1 MSVASRVSSDQM
13 DEDFGFICNECRTM
27 FRTECGHK
35 LENVDQNSSG
45 GPQNCCDLLKKIN
58 DLSKEITEI
67 KSLLV
72 KITKSEEDPKSELE
86 SKSEPSNSSNDEEG
100 RQIENEISLENKV
113 TFAKQCMKRKRQT
126 SLSEEMK
133 RKELELFKEF
143 IGTPKKK
150 PRTSKERVPQP
161 KNTVAMLNELRHG
174 LVYKLESQTGPVHAP
189 LFTISVEVD
198 GQKYLGQGRSKKIAR
213 IEAAATALRS
223 FIQFKDGAV
232 LTPLKPACNLDFT
245 SDEHLDNDSNKS
257 PLSVDGQKKVPD
269 KGPVMLLYELFTD
282 VHFDCSTVDG
292 AQNNC
297 RFKMTVTVNNSKF
310 DGTGPSKKLAKNA
323 AAKAALASLCN
334 ISYSPMMHPQKN
346 LPLPLDDKSSS
357 MELPQIHADT
367 IGRLVLEKFMEVIK
381 GQESYS
387 RRKVLAGI
395 VMTEN
400 MNFNEAQ
407 VISVST
413 GTKCVSGEHMSINGS
428 VLNDSHAEIVSRR
441 CFMKY
446 LYAQLELHFNPAT
459 ANQSIFVR
467 NQENAQYPY
476 KLKTGVH
483 FHLYINTAPCGDARI
498 FSPHENDSSVD
509 KHPNRKARGQLR
521 TKIESGEGTIPVKS
535 SDGIQTWDGVL
546 EGHRLLT
553 MSCSDK
559 IARWNIVGIQGSL
572 LSSII
577 EPIYLHSIVLGSLL
591 HPEHMYRAV
600 CGRIEKSI
608 QGLPPPYHLNKP
620 RLAQL
625 TSSEPRNQAKAPNFG
640 INWTIGDTE
649 VEVVNSLTGKTVN
662 NQISRITKQMFF
674 NKYGSL
680 VKNLPGL
687 PERKLTTD
695 YGQTKAKVKDYQI
708 AKRELFAAFRRED
721 LGNWLK
727 KPQEQDE
734 FALPE

>member
-1 MSVASRVSSDQM
+1 
-13 DEDFGFICNECRTM
+13 
-27 FRTECGHK
+27 
-35 LENVDQNSSG
+35 
-45 GPQNCCDLLKKIN
+45 
-58 DLSKEITEI
+58 
-67 KSLLV
+67 
-72 KITKSEEDPKSELE
+72 
-86 SKSEPSNSSNDEEG
+86 
-100 RQIENEISLENKV
+100 
-113 TFAKQCMKRKRQT
+113 
-126 SLSEEMK
+126 
-133 RKELELFKEF
+133 LFKYKFNNAKTITITTE
-143 IGTPKKK
+143 GNMNGYNRKSPQKRRYDMPKYAVPPKKK
-150 PRTSKERVPQP
+150 LGKERVPQP

-174 LVYKLESQTGPVHAP
+174 LIYKLESQTGPVHAP

-198 GQKYLGQGRSKKIAR
+198 GQKYMGQGRSKKVAR

-232 LTPLKPACNLDFT
+232 LSPLKPAGNLDFT
-245 SDEHLDNDSNKS
+245 SDEHLENDANKNAIA
-257 PLSVDGQKKVPD
+257 VDGQKKVPD
-269 KGPVMLLYELFTD
+269 KGPVMLLYELFND
-282 VHFDCSTVDG
+282 VNFECMNIDG

-297 RFKMTVTVNNSKF
+297 RFKMTVTINEKKF

-334 ISYSPMMHPQKN
+334 ISYSPMMAPQKN
-346 LPLPLDDKSSS
+346 APLPIDDKSSS

-381 GQESYS
+381 GQEAYS

-400 MNFNEAQ
+400 MNFCEAK

-413 GTKCVSGEHMSINGS
+413 GTKCVSGEHMSVNGA

-441 CFMKY
+441 CLLKY
-446 LYAQLELHFNPAT
+446 LYAQLDLQCNQAT
-459 ANQSIFVR
+459 AYQSIFVR
-467 NQENAQYPY
+467 NTDGQYPY
-476 KLKTGVH
+476 KLKSGVH

-498 FSPHENDSSVD
+498 FSPHENDTGVD

-546 EGHRLLT
+546 QGQRLLT

-577 EPIYLHSIVLGSLL
+577 EPVYLHSIVLGSLL

-608 QGLPPPYHLNKP
+608 QGLPPPFHLNKP
-620 RLAQL
+620 RLAL
-625 TSSEPRNQAKAPNFG
+625 VTSAEPRNQAKAPNFG

-649 VEVVNSLTGKTVN
+649 LEVVNSLTGRTIGGQV
-662 NQISRITKQMFF
+662 SRITKQAFF
-674 NKYGSL
+674 DKYGFL
-680 VKNLPGL
+680 MKNLPGMTN
-687 PERKLTTD
+687 RKVNKD
-695 YGQTKAKVKDYQI
+695 YGETKAEVKDYQT
-708 AKRELFAAFRRED
+708 AKQELFSAFKRED
-721 LGNWLK
+721 LGSWLK
-727 KPQEQDE
+727 KPIEQDQFGLVE
-734 FALPE
+734 

>member
-1 MSVASRVSSDQM
+1 MKSVCVRPNAHENSSPPPSASSSSPPSPPQPPSSSSSSVRP
-13 DEDFGFICNECRTM
+13 ICNHPGRSI
-27 FRTECGHK
+27 FG
-35 LENVDQNSSG
+35 
-45 GPQNCCDLLKKIN
+45 KIN
-58 DLSKEITEI
+58 FEGGMSPKNVLTPSYDMNGYSRKSPSKRRYEG
-67 KSLLV
+67 
-72 KITKSEEDPKSELE
+72 
-86 SKSEPSNSSNDEEG
+86 SKYS
-100 RQIENEISLENKV
+100 
-113 TFAKQCMKRKRQT
+113 
-126 SLSEEMK
+126 
-133 RKELELFKEF
+133 
-143 IGTPKKK
+143 GTPKKK

>member
-1 MSVASRVSSDQM
+1 MLNSANNNFVQHPVAAQ
-13 DEDFGFICNECRTM
+13 
-27 FRTECGHK
+27 TEGNMNGYNRK
-35 LENVDQNSSG
+35 T
-45 GPQNCCDLLKKIN
+45 PQKRRY
-58 DLSKEITEI
+58 EM
-67 KSLLV
+67 
-72 KITKSEEDPKSELE
+72 PK
-86 SKSEPSNSSNDEEG
+86 
-100 RQIENEISLENKV
+100 
-113 TFAKQCMKRKRQT
+113 FAVP
-126 SLSEEMK
+126 
-133 RKELELFKEF
+133 
-143 IGTPKKK
+143 PKKK
-150 PRTSKERVPQP
+150 AGKERIPQP

-174 LVYKLESQTGPVHAP
+174 LVYKLETQTGPVHAP

-198 GQKYLGQGRSKKIAR
+198 GQKYMGQGRSKKVAR

-232 LTPLKPACNLDFT
+232 LSPLKPAGNLDFT
-245 SDEHLDNDSNKS
+245 SDEHLENDVNKS
-257 PLSVDGQKKVPD
+257 AIAVDGQKKVPD
-269 KGPVMLLYELFTD
+269 KGPVMLLYELFND
-282 VHFDCSTVDG
+282 VNFECMSIDG

-297 RFKMTVTVNNSKF
+297 RFKMTVTINEKKF

-334 ISYSPMMHPQKN
+334 ISYSPMMAPQKN
-346 LPLPLDDKSSS
+346 VPLPIDDKSSS

-381 GQESYS
+381 GQEAYS

-400 MNFNEAQ
+400 MNFSEAK

-413 GTKCVSGEHMSINGS
+413 GTKCVSGEHMSVNGA

-441 CFMKY
+441 CLLKY
-446 LYAQLELHFNPAT
+446 LYAQLDLQCSQAT
-459 ANQSIFVR
+459 AYQSIFVR
-467 NQENAQYPY
+467 NTDGQYPY
-476 KLKTGVH
+476 KLKSGVH

-498 FSPHENDSSVD
+498 FSPHENDTGVD

-546 EGHRLLT
+546 QGQRLLT

-577 EPIYLHSIVLGSLL
+577 EPVYLHSIVLGSLL

-620 RLAQL
+620 RLAL
-625 TSSEPRNQAKAPNFG
+625 VTSAEPRNQAKAPNFG

-649 VEVVNSLTGKTVN
+649 LEVVNSLTGRTIG
-662 NQISRITKQMFF
+662 NQVSRITKQAFF
-674 NKYGSL
+674 VKYGFL
-680 VKNLPGL
+680 MKNLPGIVS
-687 PERKLTTD
+687 RKVTTD
-695 YGQTKAKVKDYQI
+695 YGQTKARVKDYQI
-708 AKRELFAAFRRED
+708 AKLELFAAFKRED
-721 LGNWLK
+721 LGSWLK
-727 KPQEQDE
+727 KPIEQDE
-734 FALPE
+734 FGLAE

>member
-1 MSVASRVSSDQM
+1 MKMKMFSDYYYNHRKNVYANRFWSFDNRKPIFRRRYMMRPSVSP
-13 DEDFGFICNECRTM
+13 DEDNMNGYSRKTPSKRRYEGSKF
-27 FRTECGHK
+27 
-35 LENVDQNSSG
+35 SS
-45 GPQNCCDLLKKIN
+45 L
-58 DLSKEITEI
+58 
-67 KSLLV
+67 
-72 KITKSEEDPKSELE
+72 
-86 SKSEPSNSSNDEEG
+86 
-100 RQIENEISLENKV
+100 
-113 TFAKQCMKRKRQT
+113 
-126 SLSEEMK
+126 
-133 RKELELFKEF
+133 
-143 IGTPKKK
+143 PKKK
-150 PRTSKERVPQP
+150 PRTGKERIPQP

-189 LFTISVEVD
+189 SFTISVEVD
-198 GQKYLGQGRSKKIAR
+198 GQKYMGQGRSKKIAR

-232 LTPLKPACNLDFT
+232 LSPLKPTCNLDFT
-245 SDEHLDNDSNKS
+245 SDEHLENDARVG
-257 PLSVDGQKKVPD
+257 LTVDGQKKVPD
-269 KGPVMLLYELFTD
+269 KGPVMLLYELFND
-282 VHFDCSTVDG
+282 VHFDCSTIDG

-323 AAKAALASLCN
+323 AAKAALASLCD

-346 LPLPLDDKSSS
+346 APLPIDDKTSS

-400 MNFNEAQ
+400 LNFNEAK

-413 GTKCVSGEHMSINGS
+413 GTKCVSGEHMSVSGA

-441 CFMKY
+441 CLMKY
-446 LYAQLELHFNPAT
+446 LYAQLELQCTQTT

-467 NQENAQYPY
+467 NQENGQYPY
-476 KLKTGVH
+476 KLKSGVH

-498 FSPHENDSSVD
+498 FSPHENDTGVD

-546 EGHRLLT
+546 QGQRLLT

-620 RLAQL
+620 RLAL
-625 TSSEPRNQAKAPNFG
+625 VTSAEPRNQAKAPNFG

-662 NQISRITKQMFF
+662 NQVSRITKQMYFM
-674 NKYGSL
+674 KYGYL
-680 VKNLPGL
+680 MKNLPGIQN
-687 PERKLTTD
+687 RKITAL
-695 YGQTKAKVKDYQI
+695 YGETKNRVKDYQI

-721 LGNWLK
+721 LGNWLN
-727 KPQEQDE
+727 KPIEQDE

>member
-1 MSVASRVSSDQM
+1 MPYSANNNIEQHVV
-13 DEDFGFICNECRTM
+13 
-27 FRTECGHK
+27 
-35 LENVDQNSSG
+35 NSSTEENMNG
-45 GPQNCCDLLKKIN
+45 YNRKSPQ
-58 DLSKEITEI
+58 
-67 KSLLV
+67 
-72 KITKSEEDPKSELE
+72 
-86 SKSEPSNSSNDEEG
+86 
-100 RQIENEISLENKV
+100 
-113 TFAKQCMKRKRQT
+113 KRRYDMPQYAA
-126 SLSEEMK
+126 S
-133 RKELELFKEF
+133 
-143 IGTPKKK
+143 PKKK
-150 PRTSKERVPQP
+150 LCKERVPQP
-161 KNTVAMLNELRHG
+161 KNTVAMLNELRQG
-174 LVYKLESQTGPVHAP
+174 LIYKLESQTGPVHAP

-198 GQKYLGQGRSKKIAR
+198 GQKYMGQGRSKKVAR

-232 LTPLKPACNLDFT
+232 LSPLKPAGNLDFT
-245 SDEHLDNDSNKS
+245 SDEHLENDASKS
-257 PLSVDGQKKVPD
+257 AISVDGQKKVPD
-269 KGPVMLLYELFTD
+269 KGPVMLLYELFND
-282 VHFDCSTVDG
+282 VNFECMNIDG

-297 RFKMTVTVNNSKF
+297 RFKMTVTINDKKF

-334 ISYSPMMHPQKN
+334 ISYSPMMAPQKN
-346 LPLPLDDKSSS
+346 APLPIDDKSSS

-381 GQESYS
+381 GQEAYS

-395 VMTEN
+395 VMTDN
-400 MNFNEAQ
+400 MNFCEAK

-413 GTKCVSGEHMSINGS
+413 GTKCVSGEHMSVNGA

-441 CFMKY
+441 CLLKY
-446 LYAQLELHFNPAT
+446 LYAQLDLQCNQAT
-459 ANQSIFVR
+459 AYQSIFVR
-467 NQENAQYPY
+467 NTDGQYPY
-476 KLKTGVH
+476 KLKSGVH

-498 FSPHENDSSVD
+498 FSPHENDTGVD

-546 EGHRLLT
+546 QGQRLLT

-577 EPIYLHSIVLGSLL
+577 EPVYLHSIVLGSLL

-620 RLAQL
+620 RLAL
-625 TSSEPRNQAKAPNFG
+625 VTSAEPRNQAKAPNFG

-649 VEVVNSLTGKTVN
+649 LEVVNSLTGRTIGGQV
-662 NQISRITKQMFF
+662 SRITKQAFF
-674 NKYGSL
+674 DKYGFL
-680 VKNLPGL
+680 MKNLPGM
-687 PERKLTTD
+687 PNRKVIKD
-695 YGQTKAKVKDYQI
+695 YGETKADVKDYQT
-708 AKRELFAAFRRED
+708 AKQELFSAFKRED
-721 LGNWLK
+721 LGSWLK
-727 KPQEQDE
+727 KPIEQDQFGNVE
-734 FALPE
+734 

>member
-1 MSVASRVSSDQM
+1 MFP
-13 DEDFGFICNECRTM
+13 DFYVHKDFFMEQW
-27 FRTECGHK
+27 FGHK
-35 LENVDQNSSG
+35 NHKHHYHRSMFSSRLRNVLTPSADMNGYSRKSPSKRRYEGSKYSVRNSSESEEKS
-45 GPQNCCDLLKKIN
+45 PQNMKISSSGDMN
-58 DLSKEITEI
+58 GYSRKSPSKRRYEG
-67 KSLLV
+67 
-72 KITKSEEDPKSELE
+72 
-86 SKSEPSNSSNDEEG
+86 SKYS
-100 RQIENEISLENKV
+100 
-113 TFAKQCMKRKRQT
+113 
-126 SLSEEMK
+126 
-133 RKELELFKEF
+133 
-143 IGTPKKK
+143 GTPKKK
-150 PRTSKERVPQP
+150 TRTSKERVPQP

-174 LVYKLESQTGPVHAP
+174 LVYKLESQSGPVHAP

-257 PLSVDGQKKVPD
+257 SLSVDGQKKVPD

-282 VHFDCSTVDG
+282 VHFECSTIDG

-334 ISYSPMMHPQKN
+334 ISYSPMMHPQKS
-346 LPLPLDDKSSS
+346 LPLPMDDKSAS

-413 GTKCVSGEHMSINGS
+413 GTKCVSGEHMSINGT

-446 LYAQLELHFNPAT
+446 LYAQLELHFNQAT

-640 INWTIGDTE
+640 INWTTGDTE

-674 NKYGSL
+674 RKYGNL

-687 PERKLTTD
+687 PEKKIQTD

>member
-1 MSVASRVSSDQM
+1 MLNSVNSNFVQHAQVVTASSEGNMNGYNRKS
-13 DEDFGFICNECRTM
+13 
-27 FRTECGHK
+27 
-35 LENVDQNSSG
+35 
-45 GPQNCCDLLKKIN
+45 PQKRRYDM
-58 DLSKEITEI
+58 
-67 KSLLV
+67 
-72 KITKSEEDPKSELE
+72 PKYAV
-86 SKSEPSNSSNDEEG
+86 P
-100 RQIENEISLENKV
+100 
-113 TFAKQCMKRKRQT
+113 
-126 SLSEEMK
+126 
-133 RKELELFKEF
+133 
-143 IGTPKKK
+143 PKKK
-150 PRTSKERVPQP
+150 SGKERVPQP

-174 LVYKLESQTGPVHAP
+174 LIYKLESQTGPVHAP

-198 GQKYLGQGRSKKIAR
+198 GQKYMGQGRSKKVAR

-232 LTPLKPACNLDFT
+232 LSPLKPAGNLDFT
-245 SDEHLDNDSNKS
+245 SDEHLENGIENVSKAKLVKLIYTLMLPAKKSNLTSLEQPTLRPQIFCMSHNATKNTIA
-257 PLSVDGQKKVPD
+257 VDGQKKVPD
-269 KGPVMLLYELFTD
+269 KGPVMLLYELFND
-282 VHFDCSTVDG
+282 VNFECMNIDG

-297 RFKMTVTVNNSKF
+297 RFKMTVTINDKKF

-334 ISYSPMMHPQKN
+334 ISYSPMMAPQKN
-346 LPLPLDDKSSS
+346 APLPIDDKSSS

-381 GQESYS
+381 GQEAYS

-400 MNFNEAQ
+400 MNFCEAK

-413 GTKCVSGEHMSINGS
+413 GTKCVSGEHMSVNGA

-441 CFMKY
+441 CLLKY
-446 LYAQLELHFNPAT
+446 LYAQLDLQCNQAT
-459 ANQSIFVR
+459 AYQSIFVR
-467 NQENAQYPY
+467 NTDGQYPY
-476 KLKTGVH
+476 KLKSGVH

-498 FSPHENDSSVD
+498 FSPHENDTGVD

-546 EGHRLLT
+546 QGQRLLT

-572 LSSII
+572 LSAII
-577 EPIYLHSIVLGSLL
+577 EPVYLHSIVLGSLL

-620 RLAQL
+620 RLAL
-625 TSSEPRNQAKAPNFG
+625 VTSAEPRNQAKAPNFG

-649 VEVVNSLTGKTVN
+649 LEVVNSLTGRTIGGQV
-662 NQISRITKQMFF
+662 SRITKQAFF
-674 NKYGSL
+674 DKYGFL
-680 VKNLPGL
+680 MKNLPGMQN
-687 PERKLTTD
+687 RKVTKD
-695 YGQTKAKVKDYQI
+695 YGETKADVKDYQT
-708 AKRELFAAFRRED
+708 AKQELFSAFKRED
-721 LGNWLK
+721 LGSWLK
-727 KPQEQDE
+727 KPIEQDQFGLVE
-734 FALPE
+734 

>member
-1 MSVASRVSSDQM
+1 VTTPAEVNMNGYNRKSAQKRRYDMPKYAVA
-13 DEDFGFICNECRTM
+13 
-27 FRTECGHK
+27 
-35 LENVDQNSSG
+35 
-45 GPQNCCDLLKKIN
+45 LKK
-58 DLSKEITEI
+58 KAT
-67 KSLLV
+67 
-72 KITKSEEDPKSELE
+72 
-86 SKSEPSNSSNDEEG
+86 
-100 RQIENEISLENKV
+100 
-113 TFAKQCMKRKRQT
+113 
-126 SLSEEMK
+126 
-133 RKELELFKEF
+133 
-143 IGTPKKK
+143 
-150 PRTSKERVPQP
+150 KERIPQP

-174 LVYKLESQTGPVHAP
+174 LIYKLESQTGPVHAP

-198 GQKYLGQGRSKKIAR
+198 GQKYMGQGRSKKVAR

-232 LTPLKPACNLDFT
+232 LSPLKPAGNLDFT
-245 SDEHLDNDSNKS
+245 SDEHLTENGNKS
-257 PLSVDGQKKVPD
+257 IIETDIFERIKDIELATTNNPLEHLQPKPLHESNLYRKNAITVDGQKKVPD
-269 KGPVMLLYELFTD
+269 KGPVMLLYELFND
-282 VHFDCSTVDG
+282 VNFDCINIDG

-297 RFKMTVTVNNSKF
+297 RFKMTVTINEKRF

-323 AAKAALASLCN
+323 AAKAALASLCD
-334 ISYSPMMHPQKN
+334 ISYSPMVVPQKN
-346 LPLPLDDKSSS
+346 VPLPIDDKSSS

-381 GQESYS
+381 GQEAYS

-400 MNFNEAQ
+400 MNFCEAK

-413 GTKCVSGEHMSINGS
+413 GTKCVSGEHMSVNGA

-441 CFMKY
+441 CLLKY
-446 LYAQLELHFNPAT
+446 LYAQLDLQCNQAT
-459 ANQSIFVR
+459 AYQSIFVR
-467 NQENAQYPY
+467 NTDGQYPY
-476 KLKTGVH
+476 KLKSGVH

-498 FSPHENDSSVD
+498 FSPHENDTGVD

-535 SDGIQTWDGVL
+535 SDGIQTWDG
-546 EGHRLLT
+546 GQRLLT

-577 EPIYLHSIVLGSLL
+577 EPVYLHSIVLGSLL

-620 RLAQL
+620 RLAL
-625 TSSEPRNQAKAPNFG
+625 VTSAEPRNQAKAPNFG

-649 VEVVNSLTGKTVN
+649 LEVVNSLTGRTIGGQV
-662 NQISRITKQMFF
+662 SRITKQAFF
-674 NKYGSL
+674 VKYGFL
-680 VKNLPGL
+680 MKNLPGISV
-687 PERKLTTD
+687 RKVTTD
-695 YGQTKAKVKDYQI
+695 YGQTKANVKDYQT
-708 AKRELFAAFRRED
+708 AKLELFSAFKRED
-721 LGNWLK
+721 LGSWLK
-727 KPQEQDE
+727 KPIEQDE
-734 FALPE
+734 FGLNE

>member
-1 MSVASRVSSDQM
+1 MLNSANNNFVQHVVSTS
-13 DEDFGFICNECRTM
+13 
-27 FRTECGHK
+27 TEGNMNGYNRK
-35 LENVDQNSSG
+35 S
-45 GPQNCCDLLKKIN
+45 PQKRRYDM
-58 DLSKEITEI
+58 
-67 KSLLV
+67 
-72 KITKSEEDPKSELE
+72 PKYAV
-86 SKSEPSNSSNDEEG
+86 P
-100 RQIENEISLENKV
+100 
-113 TFAKQCMKRKRQT
+113 
-126 SLSEEMK
+126 
-133 RKELELFKEF
+133 
-143 IGTPKKK
+143 PKKK
-150 PRTSKERVPQP
+150 SGKERVPQP

-174 LVYKLESQTGPVHAP
+174 LIYKLESQTGPVHAP

-198 GQKYLGQGRSKKIAR
+198 GQKYMGQGRSKKVAR

-232 LTPLKPACNLDFT
+232 LSPLKPAGNLDFT
-245 SDEHLDNDSNKS
+245 SDEHLENDATKS
-257 PLSVDGQKKVPD
+257 TIAVDGQKKVPD
-269 KGPVMLLYELFTD
+269 KGPVMLLYELFND
-282 VHFDCSTVDG
+282 VNFECMNIDG

-297 RFKMTVTVNNSKF
+297 RFKMTVTINDKKF

-334 ISYSPMMHPQKN
+334 ISYSPMMAPQKN
-346 LPLPLDDKSSS
+346 APLPIDEKSSS

-381 GQESYS
+381 GQEAYS

-400 MNFNEAQ
+400 MNFCEAK

-413 GTKCVSGEHMSINGS
+413 GTKCVSGEHMSVNGA

-441 CFMKY
+441 CLLKY
-446 LYAQLELHFNPAT
+446 LYAQLDLQCNQAT
-459 ANQSIFVR
+459 AYQSIFVR
-467 NQENAQYPY
+467 NTDGQYPY
-476 KLKTGVH
+476 KLKSGVH

-498 FSPHENDSSVD
+498 FSPHENDTGVD

-546 EGHRLLT
+546 QGQRLLT

-572 LSSII
+572 LSAII
-577 EPIYLHSIVLGSLL
+577 EPVYLHSIVLGSLL

-620 RLAQL
+620 RLAL
-625 TSSEPRNQAKAPNFG
+625 VTSAEPRNQAKAPNFG

-649 VEVVNSLTGKTVN
+649 LEVVNSLTGRTIGGQV
-662 NQISRITKQMFF
+662 SRITKQAFF
-674 NKYGSL
+674 DKYGFL
-680 VKNLPGL
+680 MKNLPGM
-687 PERKLTTD
+687 PNRKVTKD
-695 YGQTKAKVKDYQI
+695 YGETKADVKDYQT
-708 AKRELFAAFRRED
+708 AKQELFSAFKRED
-721 LGNWLK
+721 LGSWLK
-727 KPQEQDE
+727 KPIEQDQFGLVE
-734 FALPE
+734 

>member
-1 MSVASRVSSDQM
+1 MNGYSRKS
-13 DEDFGFICNECRTM
+13 
-27 FRTECGHK
+27 
-35 LENVDQNSSG
+35 
-45 GPQNCCDLLKKIN
+45 P
-58 DLSKEITEI
+58 SKRRYEG
-67 KSLLV
+67 
-72 KITKSEEDPKSELE
+72 
-86 SKSEPSNSSNDEEG
+86 SKYS
-100 RQIENEISLENKV
+100 
-113 TFAKQCMKRKRQT
+113 
-126 SLSEEMK
+126 
-133 RKELELFKEF
+133 
-143 IGTPKKK
+143 GTPKKK
-150 PRTSKERVPQP
+150 TRTSKERVPQP

-174 LVYKLESQTGPVHAP
+174 LIYKLESQSGPVHAP

-257 PLSVDGQKKVPD
+257 SLSVDGQKKVPD

-282 VHFDCSTVDG
+282 VHFECSTIDG

-334 ISYSPMMHPQKN
+334 ISYSPMMHPQKS
-346 LPLPLDDKSSS
+346 LPLPMDDKSAS

-413 GTKCVSGEHMSINGS
+413 GTKCVSGEHMSINGT

-441 CFMKY
+441 CFMKF
-446 LYAQLELHFNPAT
+446 LYAQLELHFNQAT

-640 INWTIGDTE
+640 INWTTGDTE

-674 NKYGSL
+674 RKYGSL

-687 PERKLTTD
+687 PEKKIQTD
-695 YGQTKAKVKDYQI
+695 YGQTKSKVKDYQI

-721 LGNWLK
+721 LGSWLK

>member
-1 MSVASRVSSDQM
+1 
-13 DEDFGFICNECRTM
+13 
-27 FRTECGHK
+27 
-35 LENVDQNSSG
+35 
-45 GPQNCCDLLKKIN
+45 
-58 DLSKEITEI
+58 
-67 KSLLV
+67 
-72 KITKSEEDPKSELE
+72 
-86 SKSEPSNSSNDEEG
+86 
-100 RQIENEISLENKV
+100 
-113 TFAKQCMKRKRQT
+113 
-126 SLSEEMK
+126 
-133 RKELELFKEF
+133 
-143 IGTPKKK
+143 
-150 PRTSKERVPQP
+150 
-161 KNTVAMLNELRHG
+161 
-174 LVYKLESQTGPVHAP
+174 
-189 LFTISVEVD
+189 
-198 GQKYLGQGRSKKIAR
+198 
-213 IEAAATALRS
+213 
-223 FIQFKDGAV
+223 
-232 LTPLKPACNLDFT
+232 
-245 SDEHLDNDSNKS
+245 
-257 PLSVDGQKKVPD
+257 
-269 KGPVMLLYELFTD
+269 MLLYELFTD
-282 VHFDCSTVDG
+282 VHFECSTIDG

-334 ISYSPMMHPQKN
+334 ISYSPMMHPQKS
-346 LPLPLDDKSSS
+346 LPLPMDDKSAS

-413 GTKCVSGEHMSINGS
+413 GTKCVSGEHMSINGT

-446 LYAQLELHFNPAT
+446 LYAQLELHFNQAT

-640 INWTIGDTE
+640 INWTTGDTE

-674 NKYGSL
+674 RKYGSL

-687 PERKLTTD
+687 PEKKIQTD

>member
-1 MSVASRVSSDQM
+1 M
-13 DEDFGFICNECRTM
+13 
-27 FRTECGHK
+27 
-35 LENVDQNSSG
+35 LNSANNNSLQHPVTAPSEINMNG
-45 GPQNCCDLLKKIN
+45 YNRKSPQKRRYDM
-58 DLSKEITEI
+58 
-67 KSLLV
+67 
-72 KITKSEEDPKSELE
+72 PKYAV
-86 SKSEPSNSSNDEEG
+86 P
-100 RQIENEISLENKV
+100 
-113 TFAKQCMKRKRQT
+113 
-126 SLSEEMK
+126 
-133 RKELELFKEF
+133 
-143 IGTPKKK
+143 PKKK
-150 PRTSKERVPQP
+150 TSKERIPQP

-174 LVYKLESQTGPVHAP
+174 LIYKLESQTGPVHAP

-198 GQKYLGQGRSKKIAR
+198 GQKYLGQGRSKKVAR

-232 LTPLKPACNLDFT
+232 LSPLKPSGNLDFT
-245 SDEHLDNDSNKS
+245 SDEHLENDVSKS
-257 PLSVDGQKKVPD
+257 AIAVDGQKKVPD
-269 KGPVMLLYELFTD
+269 KGPVMLLYELFND
-282 VHFDCSTVDG
+282 VNFECNNIDG

-297 RFKMTVTVNNSKF
+297 RFKMTVTINEKKF

-334 ISYSPMMHPQKN
+334 ISYSPMVVPQKN
-346 LPLPLDDKSSS
+346 VPLPIDDKSSS

-381 GQESYS
+381 GQEAYS

-400 MNFNEAQ
+400 MNFCEAK

-413 GTKCVSGEHMSINGS
+413 GTKCVSGEHMSVNGA

-441 CFMKY
+441 CLLKY
-446 LYAQLELHFNPAT
+446 LYAQLDLQCNQAT
-459 ANQSIFVR
+459 AYQSIFVR
-467 NQENAQYPY
+467 NTDGQYPY
-476 KLKTGVH
+476 KLKSGVH

-498 FSPHENDSSVD
+498 FSPHENDTGVD

-546 EGHRLLT
+546 QGQRLLT

-577 EPIYLHSIVLGSLL
+577 EPVYLHSIVLGSLL

-620 RLAQL
+620 RLAL
-625 TSSEPRNQAKAPNFG
+625 VTSAEPRNQAKAPNFG

-649 VEVVNSLTGKTVN
+649 LEVVNSLTGRTIGGQV
-662 NQISRITKQMFF
+662 SRITKQAFF
-674 NKYGSL
+674 VKYGFL
-680 VKNLPGL
+680 MKNLPGI
-687 PERKLTTD
+687 PIRKVTTD
-695 YGQTKAKVKDYQI
+695 YGQTKANVKDYQT
-708 AKRELFAAFRRED
+708 AKLELFSAFKRED
-721 LGNWLK
+721 LGSWLK
-727 KPQEQDE
+727 KPIEQDE
-734 FALPE
+734 FGLVE

>member
-1 MSVASRVSSDQM
+1 MNGYSRKSPSKRRYEGSKYSVR
-13 DEDFGFICNECRTM
+13 
-27 FRTECGHK
+27 
-35 LENVDQNSSG
+35 NSSESEEKS
-45 GPQNCCDLLKKIN
+45 PQNMKISSSGDMN
-58 DLSKEITEI
+58 GYSRKSPSKRRYEG
-67 KSLLV
+67 
-72 KITKSEEDPKSELE
+72 
-86 SKSEPSNSSNDEEG
+86 SKYS
-100 RQIENEISLENKV
+100 
-113 TFAKQCMKRKRQT
+113 
-126 SLSEEMK
+126 
-133 RKELELFKEF
+133 
-143 IGTPKKK
+143 GTPKKK
-150 PRTSKERVPQP
+150 TRTSKERVPQP

-174 LVYKLESQTGPVHAP
+174 LIYKLESQSGPVHAP

-257 PLSVDGQKKVPD
+257 SLSVDGQKKVPD

-282 VHFDCSTVDG
+282 VHFECSTIDG

-334 ISYSPMMHPQKN
+334 ISYSPMMHPQKS
-346 LPLPLDDKSSS
+346 LPLPMDDKSAS

-413 GTKCVSGEHMSINGS
+413 GTKCVSGEHMSINGT

-441 CFMKY
+441 CFMKF
-446 LYAQLELHFNPAT
+446 LYAQLELHFNQAT

-640 INWTIGDTE
+640 INWTTGDTE

-674 NKYGSL
+674 RKYGSL

-687 PERKLTTD
+687 PEKKIQTD
-695 YGQTKAKVKDYQI
+695 YGQTKSKVKDYQI

-721 LGNWLK
+721 LGSWLK

>member
-1 MSVASRVSSDQM
+1 M
-13 DEDFGFICNECRTM
+13 
-27 FRTECGHK
+27 
-35 LENVDQNSSG
+35 LNSANNNSLQHPVTTPSEINMNG
-45 GPQNCCDLLKKIN
+45 YNRKAPQKRRYDM
-58 DLSKEITEI
+58 
-67 KSLLV
+67 
-72 KITKSEEDPKSELE
+72 PKYAV
-86 SKSEPSNSSNDEEG
+86 P
-100 RQIENEISLENKV
+100 
-113 TFAKQCMKRKRQT
+113 
-126 SLSEEMK
+126 
-133 RKELELFKEF
+133 
-143 IGTPKKK
+143 PKKK
-150 PRTSKERVPQP
+150 TTKERIPQP

-174 LVYKLESQTGPVHAP
+174 LIYKLESQTGPVHAP

-198 GQKYLGQGRSKKIAR
+198 GQKYMGQGRSKKVAR

-232 LTPLKPACNLDFT
+232 LSPLKPSGNLDFT
-245 SDEHLDNDSNKS
+245 SDEHLENGIENVSNVSLIDYIQTLMLTAKS
-257 PLSVDGQKKVPD
+257 NLTSLEQPTLRLQMFCMSQSKYYKSAITVDGQKKVPD
-269 KGPVMLLYELFTD
+269 KGPVMLLYELFND
-282 VHFDCSTVDG
+282 VNFECINIDG

-297 RFKMTVTVNNSKF
+297 RFKMTVTINEKKF

-334 ISYSPMMHPQKN
+334 ISYSPMVVPQKN
-346 LPLPLDDKSSS
+346 VPLPIDDKSSS

-381 GQESYS
+381 GQEAYS

-400 MNFNEAQ
+400 MNFCEAK

-413 GTKCVSGEHMSINGS
+413 GTKCVSGEHMSVNGA

-441 CFMKY
+441 CLLKY
-446 LYAQLELHFNPAT
+446 LYAQLDLQCNQAT
-459 ANQSIFVR
+459 AYQSIFVR
-467 NQENAQYPY
+467 NTDGQYPY
-476 KLKTGVH
+476 KLKSGVH

-498 FSPHENDSSVD
+498 FSPHENDTGVD

-546 EGHRLLT
+546 QGQRLLT

-577 EPIYLHSIVLGSLL
+577 EPVYLHSIVLGSLL

-620 RLAQL
+620 RLAL
-625 TSSEPRNQAKAPNFG
+625 VTSAEPRNQAKAPNFG

-649 VEVVNSLTGKTVN
+649 LEVVNSLTGRTIGGQV
-662 NQISRITKQMFF
+662 SRITKQAFF
-674 NKYGSL
+674 VKYGFL
-680 VKNLPGL
+680 MKNLPGIL
-687 PERKLTTD
+687 VRKVTTD
-695 YGQTKAKVKDYQI
+695 YGQTKANVKDYQT
-708 AKRELFAAFRRED
+708 AKLELFSAFKRED
-721 LGNWLK
+721 LGSWLK
-727 KPQEQDE
+727 KPIEQDE
-734 FALPE
+734 FGLNE

>member
-1 MSVASRVSSDQM
+1 MLNSANNNFVQHAQVVSTS
-13 DEDFGFICNECRTM
+13 
-27 FRTECGHK
+27 TEGNMNGYNRK
-35 LENVDQNSSG
+35 S
-45 GPQNCCDLLKKIN
+45 PQKRRYDM
-58 DLSKEITEI
+58 
-67 KSLLV
+67 
-72 KITKSEEDPKSELE
+72 PKYAV
-86 SKSEPSNSSNDEEG
+86 P
-100 RQIENEISLENKV
+100 
-113 TFAKQCMKRKRQT
+113 
-126 SLSEEMK
+126 
-133 RKELELFKEF
+133 
-143 IGTPKKK
+143 PKKK
-150 PRTSKERVPQP
+150 SGKERVPQP

-174 LVYKLESQTGPVHAP
+174 LIYKLESQTGPVHAP

-198 GQKYLGQGRSKKIAR
+198 GQKYMGQGRSKKVAR

-232 LTPLKPACNLDFT
+232 LSPLKPAGNLDFT
-245 SDEHLDNDSNKS
+245 SDEHLENDATKS
-257 PLSVDGQKKVPD
+257 TIAVDGQKKVPD
-269 KGPVMLLYELFTD
+269 KGPVMLLYELFND
-282 VHFDCSTVDG
+282 VNFECMNIDG

-297 RFKMTVTVNNSKF
+297 RFKMTVTINDKKF

-334 ISYSPMMHPQKN
+334 ISYSPMMAPQKN
-346 LPLPLDDKSSS
+346 APLPIDEKSSS

-381 GQESYS
+381 GQEAYS

-400 MNFNEAQ
+400 MNFCEAK

-413 GTKCVSGEHMSINGS
+413 GTKCVSGEHMSVNGA

-441 CFMKY
+441 CLLKY
-446 LYAQLELHFNPAT
+446 LYAQLDLQCNQAT
-459 ANQSIFVR
+459 AYQSIFVR
-467 NQENAQYPY
+467 NTDGQYPY
-476 KLKTGVH
+476 KLKSGVH

-498 FSPHENDSSVD
+498 FSPHENDTGVD

-546 EGHRLLT
+546 QGQRLLT

-572 LSSII
+572 LSAII
-577 EPIYLHSIVLGSLL
+577 EPVYLHSIVLGSLL

-620 RLAQL
+620 RLAL
-625 TSSEPRNQAKAPNFG
+625 VTSAEPRNQAKAPNFG

-649 VEVVNSLTGKTVN
+649 LEVVNSLTGRTIGGQV
-662 NQISRITKQMFF
+662 SRITKQAFF
-674 NKYGSL
+674 DKYGFL
-680 VKNLPGL
+680 MKNLPGM
-687 PERKLTTD
+687 PNRKVTKD
-695 YGQTKAKVKDYQI
+695 YGETKADVKDYQT
-708 AKRELFAAFRRED
+708 AKQELFSAFKRED
-721 LGNWLK
+721 LGSWLK
-727 KPQEQDE
+727 KPIEQDQFGLVE
-734 FALPE
+734 